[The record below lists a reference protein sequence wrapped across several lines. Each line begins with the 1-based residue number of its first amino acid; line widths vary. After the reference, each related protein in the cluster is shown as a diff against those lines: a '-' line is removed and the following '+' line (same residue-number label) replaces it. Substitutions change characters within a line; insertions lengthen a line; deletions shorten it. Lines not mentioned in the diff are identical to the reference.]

1 MGFTS
6 KLNYCSN
13 QIANVNT
20 AIKYYPEFYSIRAMF
35 RTAVSEY
42 RSFTD
47 HATETLQ

>member
-20 AIKYYPEFYSIRAMF
+20 AIRAMV

-42 RSFTD
+42 RSSTD